1 MEAVQ
6 ADCTG
11 RQLRGSTRLL
21 QGARQAVDRGC
32 DIAEQRGASLGQ
44 RHAAGGAME
53 QPDAQP
59 LLQAADQL
67 AQRRGRYP
75 QLLGRSAE
83 TPLLGYGCKGAQGTE
98 LARMDH
104 GVHLSIVKLAL

>member
-21 QGARQAVDRGC
+21 QAPVRLSIAGAISPSSA
-32 DIAEQRGASLGQ
+32 APASVNDTL
-44 RHAAGGAME
+44 RVVRWSSRM
-53 QPDAQP
+53 PSRSSR
-59 LLQAADQL
+59 AADQL

-75 QLLGRSAE
+75 QLLGRPAE